1 VREQG
6 GAGDQRSDDSDKHH
20 KLRHRTSSLENLL
33 PFDIGPDVTW
43 LAIGLSSAKK
53 SASKHPCFSIISVLE
68 RIEQLARQKFA
79 FAHPCAADEPV
90 HGGELAPQV
99 SRFRQRSSSTCL

>member
-43 LAIGLSSAKK
+43 LAIGTFVSEKIGVQTPLFFNYFRLRAHRAASAPEVR
-53 SASKHPCFSIISVLE
+53 AAPGALGAT
-68 RIEQLARQKFA
+68 LA
-79 FAHPCAADEPV
+79 
-90 HGGELAPQV
+90 L
-99 SRFRQRSSSTCL
+99 